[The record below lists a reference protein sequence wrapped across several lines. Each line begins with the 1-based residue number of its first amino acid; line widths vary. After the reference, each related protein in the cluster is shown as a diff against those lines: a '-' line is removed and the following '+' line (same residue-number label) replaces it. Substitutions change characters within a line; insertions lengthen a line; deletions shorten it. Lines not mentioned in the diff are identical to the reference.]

1 LQRFDY
7 TYDSTELLKAIAAS
21 KELGADVARLTA
33 RLDNYR
39 QLVEAGSPE
48 RSADVPLAPAASL
61 LPLP

>member
-1 LQRFDY
+1 LHA
-7 TYDSTELLKAIAAS
+7 EI
-21 KELGADVARLTA
+21 GRLTA

-48 RSADVPLAPAASL
+48 RSDQAPLAPAASL